1 MTLRGTKRLAFTA
14 AVLFATIGTVRLGVA
29 ATNEEAISEARRT
42 VERFRQ
48 RDPGLDRFFHRA
60 AGYAVFPGVGKGGYW
75 IGGAHGSG
83 VVFESGFPIGKV
95 TLNQVSVGPQIGGQ
109 EYAEVIFFETPHALA
124 DFKDGKLK
132 LSAQASAVAL
142 TSGAA
147 AVAKYRDGVAIFTEV
162 KGGLMAEASVGGQKF
177 SFEPF
182 STPR

>member
-42 VERFRQ
+42 AERFRQ

-83 VVFESGFPIGKV
+83 VVFQGGVPIGKV
-95 TLNQVSVGPQIGGQ
+95 TLNQVSVGPQ
-109 EYAEVIFFETPHALA
+109 
-124 DFKDGKLK
+124 
-132 LSAQASAVAL
+132 
-142 TSGAA
+142 
-147 AVAKYRDGVAIFTEV
+147 
-162 KGGLMAEASVGGQKF
+162 
-177 SFEPF
+177 
-182 STPR
+182 